1 MAETPEVAFVVNPIA
16 GMGGRVG
23 LKGTD
28 GVVEEAIRRGA
39 EPVAPGRARAFLE
52 ALECEVRL
60 LTAGGPMG
68 EDVLRD
74 LRIPYEVIYR
84 PGTPTT
90 AEDTREFCRRALRR
104 GAGIVV
110 FVGGDG
116 TARDVL
122 SVVDGRIPILGVPS
136 GVKMYSSVFGAKPED
151 SARILC
157 SFLEGRAPLE
167 EGEVLD
173 IDEEAFRSDELRL
186 RHFGLALVPRVPELV
201 QGSKEVSGGEEQ
213 AKWDIAEFIVDNY
226 GDGLLIVGPG
236 TTASTVARVL
246 GQPYTLLGVD
256 AYYRRRLVGRDLD
269 ERGILRVLE
278 AHEDPHLVVGV
289 IGGQGFV
296 FGRGNQQISPRVLRR
311 LPRENIHIVATPS
324 KLSKIRYLRMDLG
337 DPELEERLRGYWRVL
352 VGYGR
357 FRLMKMV

>member
-28 GVVEEAIRRGA
+28 GVVEEAMRRGA
-39 EPVAPGRARAFLE
+39 EPVAPARARAFLE
-52 ALECEVRL
+52 ALDCEAHMV
-60 LTAGGPMG
+60 TAGEPMG
-68 EDVLRD
+68 EDVLRE
-74 LRIPYEVIYR
+74 LGMEHRVIYR
-84 PGTPTT
+84 PGNPTT
-90 AEDTREFCRRALRR
+90 AEDTREFCRRALGL
-104 GAGIVV
+104 GARIVV

-122 SVVDGRIPILGVPS
+122 SVVDGRAPILGVPS
-136 GVKMYSSVFGAKPED
+136 GVKMYSSVFGARPED

-157 SFLEGRAPLE
+157 AFLRGEAPLE

-186 RHFGLALVPRVPELV
+186 RHFGLALVPRIPGLV
-201 QGSKEVSGGEEQ
+201 QGSKEVSAGDEQ

-226 GDGLLIVGPG
+226 SDSLLIVGPG
-236 TTASTVARVL
+236 TTASTVAMVL

-256 AYYRRRLVGRDLD
+256 AYLDGRLVGKDLD
-269 ERGILRVLE
+269 ERGILELLDRHGE
-278 AHEDPHLVVGV
+278 AHLVVGV

-296 FGRGNQQISPRVLRR
+296 FGRGNQQISPEVLRR
-311 LPRENIHIVATPS
+311 LDKEDIHIVATPS
-324 KLSKIRYLRMDLG
+324 KLRGLKFLRMDLG